1 MRLNRRVGLAAAVI
15 ALTAVL
21 GPVGAAWGVSP
32 TTPAAPAAPRADSD
46 DAPVSIAVVVPITVS
61 PDPSGS
67 GLIDADHL
75 RSYTTA
81 TGILT
86 RQLDAVI
93 DTGAVIGLDPM
104 IVASINVLGSSAPP
118 TARAWLQR
126 LSGATNQIFPLA
138 YADADPAVL
147 TSAPD
152 GSALLGGLDFQ
163 FAIDP
168 ANFGPAQTASPTAGA
183 TPTPTPSATPSDTV
197 PLPTDADILDWP
209 YTLNGIAWPSD
220 DTVSSSALDPLAD
233 AGYHDVLLSS
243 QNVSAA
249 DSARVDLGGIEGLV
263 ADAGVT
269 SLVRDASYSSDD
281 AGYADALGRLDA
293 ALQGLQAVKPGRTVI
308 ATLDRQWPIGALR
321 IGDVMQHIESL
332 ASAQLVGL
340 SSVIAGPV
348 VGAKLVDE
356 SVDAAD
362 LAQAR
367 RVIATVGPE
376 ATFATVAGDDA
387 AEITAP
393 RHLEL
398 LSALAVSWIRAD
410 DGWSTRLNAY
420 LTSSSKLLSAVTVV
434 HGSNLFVTANSANI
448 PVTISNALPVPIHV
462 LVTVRSTSGILQ
474 IDKPQVEV
482 TVEPNSSN
490 KALVPAQALSNGTV
504 TATVTLYS
512 AAEPT
517 VRIGDR
523 DFVEVDVQ
531 PAWEGIG
538 TLVVVVLLVLL
549 FGGGILRNVLK
560 RRASRRAPA
569 DESDD

>member
-1 MRLNRRVGLAAAVI
+1 MPLNRRAGIVAAVVTI
-15 ALTAVL
+15 AAVL
-21 GPVGAAWGVSP
+21 GPAGGAWAVSP
-32 TTPAAPAAPRADSD
+32 TAPAAISAPRADTD
-46 DAPVSIAVVVPITVS
+46 DAPVSLAVVVPITVS
-61 PDPSGS
+61 PDPSGT

-81 TGILT
+81 TGSLT

-104 IVASINVLGSSAPP
+104 IVASIRVLGSSAPP

-147 TSAPD
+147 SSTS
-152 GSALLGGLDFQ
+152 GGTALLSGLDFQ

-168 ANFGPAQTASPTAGA
+168 ANFGPAQTATPTAGA

-209 YTLNGIAWPSD
+209 YTLNGIAWPAD
-220 DTVSSSALDPLAD
+220 DTVSSSALDTLSD

-243 QNVSAA
+243 QNVSSA

-263 ADAGVT
+263 ADAGIT
-269 SLVRDASYSSDD
+269 SLVRDASYSGDD
-281 AGYADALGRLDA
+281 ATYADALSRLDA
-293 ALQGLQAVKPGRTVI
+293 AIQGIQAVKPGRTVI
-308 ATLDRQWPIGALR
+308 AMLDRQWPIGALR
-321 IGDVMQHIESL
+321 IASVMQNIESL
-332 ASAQLVGL
+332 TTAQVVGL
-340 SSVIAGPV
+340 SSVLAGPV
-348 VGAKLVDE
+348 ASAKLVDE

-367 RVIATVGPE
+367 RVIATVAPE
-376 ATFATVAGDDA
+376 TTFATVAGDDA
-387 AEITAP
+387 AEVTAP
-393 RHLEL
+393 RHLQL
-398 LSALAVSWIRAD
+398 LSVLAVSWIRAD

-420 LTSSSKLLSAVTVV
+420 LASSSKLLSAVSVV

-448 PVTISNALPVPIHV
+448 PVTISNALAVPIHV

-474 IDKPQVEV
+474 IDKPQVEL

-512 AAEPT
+512 AADPG
-517 VRIGDR
+517 VRIWTR

-560 RRASRRAPA
+560 RRAAKRAPA
-569 DESDD
+569 DESHD